1 MKKTT
6 IGVLGVGLFGS
17 AVARTLAQ
25 NGVDVIA
32 MDKNMDHVEE
42 ILDDVEFAVQGDFT
56 KIDQLIE
63 AGIDECSEVVIASAE
78 KLEDSILAII
88 NLQKLKIPAITV
100 KTKNKD
106 YQEVLSKVGA
116 TRVILPEAEMGVQTA
131 LTLANPSVHELIKL
145 DNTYNVIEFPYRD
158 NWVGKTIE
166 EIDFRKQYHINI
178 IAIKSIQND
187 NFTIEFKPRY
197 VVNKGDIFLGVTTDN
212 GIKNLLD

>member
-25 NGVDVIA
+25 NSVDVIA

-88 NLQKLKIPAITV
+88 NLQKLNIPAITV
-100 KTKNKD
+100 KTKNED

-197 VVNKGDIFLGVTTDN
+197 IVNKGDIFLGVTTDN